1 MRPTGAP
8 LERMPMHR
16 PPDRMPPQAPTPRP
30 RSPNPRRRARLGLT
44 AALAVLALALGAAP
58 AVGAKPSAP
67 PEPCPRPLP
76 IVDVPD
82 DVIAI
87 PGDLAAWQA
96 YRLGKVETKVGSR
109 WVVADRKHRIVGRAG
124 RTTHLRVH
132 LLPDCGQDAKV
143 VVPLR
148 IRVPGGTAGRR
159 GTLEIAGDLGIVVG
173 APESREPRAPDQPPS
188 AKDAPVVKDAPP
200 VKDASCGGE
209 VLAALMLAPR
219 DGVKGP
225 VATARARTPQ
235 SVTGYATIPF
245 AIRWRA
251 GGASPRSAAHRARTP
266 HRGHGQ
272 GAPTG

>member
-1 MRPTGAP
+1 
-8 LERMPMHR
+8 MHR
-16 PPDRMPPQAPTPRP
+16 PPDRIPPAATHRP
-30 RSPNPRRRARLGLT
+30 RSTKPRRRGRLGLT

-82 DVIAI
+82 NVIAI

-96 YRLGKVETKVGSR
+96 HRLGKVETKVGSR

-159 GTLEIAGDLGIVVG
+159 GTLEITGDLGIVV
-173 APESREPRAPDQPPS
+173 AVPESREPRDPDQPPS
-188 AKDAPVVKDAPP
+188 AKDAQVAQDVQDVPP
-200 VKDASCGGE
+200 VKDESCGGE
-209 VLAALMLAPR
+209 VLAALMLATR

-225 VATARARTPQ
+225 VAMARARTRQ

-245 AIRWRA
+245 AIR
-251 GGASPRSAAHRARTP
+251 
-266 HRGHGQ
+266 
-272 GAPTG
+272 